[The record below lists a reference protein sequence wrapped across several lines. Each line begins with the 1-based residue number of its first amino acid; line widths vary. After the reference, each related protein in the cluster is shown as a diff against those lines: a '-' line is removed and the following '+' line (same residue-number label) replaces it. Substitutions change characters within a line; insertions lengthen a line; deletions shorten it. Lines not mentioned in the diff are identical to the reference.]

1 MTVSLLRRI
10 GQIVAVALVL
20 SLFGLLVW
28 RMTEDGTSG
37 IRAAADAGKLPPA
50 PDFTLS
56 RFDRDGVVRLAS
68 LRGKVVVLNFW
79 ASWCAP
85 CKEEAPVLEETW
97 KQHRRADLV
106 VVGAAWK
113 DIRSDGRRFARENG
127 MTYPLVDDGEALS
140 DPYEVVGVPETIVI
154 DRRGRVVGSVTGQLN
169 ERDELRDR
177 YDALV
182 AQALRT

>member
-1 MTVSLLRRI
+1 VTGSLLRRI
-10 GQIVAVALVL
+10 GQVVAVALVL

-28 RMTEDGTSG
+28 QMTEDGPSS
-37 IRAAADAGKLPPA
+37 IRAAADAGKRPPA

-97 KQHRRADLV
+97 KRHRGSDLV

-113 DIRSDGRRFARENG
+113 DIRSEGRRFAHENG
-127 MTYPLVDDGEALS
+127 MTYPLVDNGEELTK
-140 DPYEVVGVPETIVI
+140 PYGVVGVPETIVI

-169 ERDELRDR
+169 AREALRNRYDEL
-177 YDALV
+177 V
-182 AQALRT
+182 AAALRT

>member
-1 MTVSLLRRI
+1 MNVSLLRRI
-10 GQIVAVALVL
+10 GQVVAVALVL

-28 RMTEDGTSG
+28 RMTADEKS
-37 IRAAADAGKLPPA
+37 IRAAAEAGERPPA

-56 RFDRDGVVRLAS
+56 RFDRDGIVRLAS

-97 KQHRRADLV
+97 RRHRRSDLV
-106 VVGAAWK
+106 VLGAAWK
-113 DIRSDGRRFARENG
+113 DIRSEGRRFARENG
-127 MTYPLVDDGEALS
+127 MTYPLVDGGERLTG
-140 DPYEVVGVPETIVI
+140 PYGVVGVPETIVI
-154 DRRGRVVGSVTGQLN
+154 DRRGRVLGSVTGQLN
-169 ERDELRDR
+169 ARDELRDR

-182 AQALRT
+182 AEALRT

>member
-1 MTVSLLRRI
+1 MTLSLLRRI
-10 GQIVAVALVL
+10 GQVVAVALVL

-28 RMTEDGTSG
+28 RLTEDESSG
-37 IRAAADAGKLPPA
+37 IRAAAEQGKLPPA

-56 RFDRDGVVRLAS
+56 RFDSDGVVHLAS

-85 CKEEAPVLEETW
+85 CKEEAPVLEQTW
-97 KQHRRADLV
+97 RRHRGGDLV

-113 DIRSDGRRFARENG
+113 DIRSEGRRFARENG

-140 DPYEVVGVPETIVI
+140 GPYEVVGVPETVVI

-169 ERDELRDR
+169 ARDELRDR
-177 YDALV
+177 YDELV
-182 AQALRT
+182 AEALRT